1 LPKRS
6 RKKALLAAALL
17 PLLATA
23 ATASAAEPYQI
34 DIAVGL
40 TGGGAFLGKAQ
51 QRSLQLVEKAVNE
64 SGGIRGRPLEFLF
77 QDDETNP
84 QVDVQL
90 ATAMLAKKPAIIGS
104 AALTAGC
111 RAVAPLLKDG
121 PVDFCFS
128 PGVHPEPG
136 SYMFTATVST
146 QDFATALVRYF
157 RLKGWTRLA
166 LMFST
171 DASGQDAEQ
180 GLKAVLALPENSAV
194 KAVEIAHFNTSDVS
208 VTAQIEKVKA
218 ADPQAFIAWSTGAPI
233 ATVFRGIVQ
242 AGLDVPIGTTDGNMT
257 HAQMDQYK
265 DFLPKSLYIAAAQW
279 VVRDPSLLPP
289 PVAEKSR
296 EFYKYLDAA
305 SILVDLPTATA
316 WDPGMLMAHALRTVG
331 PDATA
336 AQIHDFLVHLK
347 GYAGI
352 NGIYDFERVPQR
364 GVDID
369 DAVVTRWSPQANTWQ
384 VVSKPTGVPL
394 E

>member
-1 LPKRS
+1 MI
-6 RKKALLAAALL
+6 AAALL
-17 PLLATA
+17 PLLAA
-23 ATASAAEPYQI
+23 AAARADEPYRI

-51 QRSLQLVEKAVNE
+51 QKSLQLVEKAVND
-64 SGGIRGRPLEFLF
+64 SGGIRGRKLEFLF

-90 ATAMLAKKPAIIGS
+90 ATAILAKQPALFGT

-111 RAVAPLLKDG
+111 RAVAPLVKDG

-128 PGVHPEPG
+128 PGIHPDAG
-136 SYMFTATVST
+136 SYVFTATVST
-146 QDFATALVRYF
+146 HEFATALVRYF

-180 GLKAVLALPENSAV
+180 GLKEVLALPENKQV

-218 ADPQAFIAWSTGAPI
+218 ADPQALIAWSTGTPI

-242 AGLDVPIGTTDGNMT
+242 AGLDIPVGTTDGNMT

-279 VVRDPSLLPP
+279 VVRDPALLLPA
-289 PVAEKSR
+289 VAEKNR
-296 EFYKYLDAA
+296 EFYKYLDGAG
-305 SILVDLPTATA
+305 ILVDLPTAIA
-316 WDPGMLMAHALRTVG
+316 WDPGMLMAHALRSLG

-336 AQIHDFLVHLK
+336 PQIRDFLAHLK
-347 GYAGI
+347 AYAGI
-352 NGIYDFERVPQR
+352 NGIYDFEKVPQR